1 MLTDPTQTHTQVIH
15 HATDSQ
21 LATDP
26 RRMDEFKHE
35 FCTFAFL
42 NNGLYSHP
50 SVIGPP
56 EMIVPFFFIISS
68 QPVTAMYFKATMKSN
83 SYISILLLQMVQWNV
98 IIREKACCTNI

>member
-1 MLTDPTQTHTQVIH
+1 MLTDPIQTHTQVIH

-56 EMIVPFFFIISS
+56 EMIVPFFLSF
-68 QPVTAMYFKATMKSN
+68 QVN
-83 SYISILLLQMVQWNV
+83 LLQPC
-98 IIREKACCTNI
+98 ILKLP

>member
-50 SVIGPP
+50 FCDWTPA
-56 EMIVPFFFIISS
+56 MIVTFF
-68 QPVTAMYFKATMKSN
+68 YNFKSTCYSH
-83 SYISILLLQMVQWNV
+83 VF
-98 IIREKACCTNI
+98 